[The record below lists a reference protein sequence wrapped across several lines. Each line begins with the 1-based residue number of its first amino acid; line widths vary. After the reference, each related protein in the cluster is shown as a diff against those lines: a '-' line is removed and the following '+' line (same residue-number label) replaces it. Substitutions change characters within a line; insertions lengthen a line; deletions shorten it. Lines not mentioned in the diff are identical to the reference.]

1 MTEKQDL
8 PPLLARQVGKATL
21 PDGALDARKLLGLV
35 AAAYEE
41 NERDRRRADRANDLM
56 AQELEDALTAIELQ
70 NMRFKAALDNMTQ
83 GVCLFDKAA
92 RMAVCNRRFQ
102 EIYGLSDA
110 DCKSGNNL
118 IALLL
123 ASQTLKQADDM
134 DRRLLINEHI
144 EMDEDTSCALEQQWP
159 DGRQI
164 TIHRNSIADGGF
176 LDTIADVTESRK
188 ASAQIAHL
196 ARHDALTD
204 LPNRLLLRERMQE
217 VVRNALRDER
227 CAIMCLDLDRFKLV
241 NDTLGHPVG
250 DALLV
255 AVSERLTSLVRSN
268 DVIAR
273 LGGDEFAIIQQ
284 HVRKQTEPAQL
295 ARRIIKELAK
305 PYVIEGHKVQIGTS
319 IGIEIVNVAELNP
332 DEALRN
338 ADLALYEAKAQGRG
352 TFCVYSSEMHDNAT
366 QRRELETDL
375 RDALTQGQFVVH
387 YQPQLDIREN
397 SINGFEALV
406 RWEHPTKGT
415 IAPNNFIPVCE
426 ELGLIDELGKF
437 VMQTACTDATQ
448 WPENINIAVNLS
460 PLQFRSGNLP
470 DIVKGAIALSGIP
483 ASRLELEITESV
495 MLEDV
500 ASVLEQLR
508 SIKRLNCQVSLDDF
522 GTGYSSLSYIRN
534 FPFDRIKIDQSF
546 VKDLGDN
553 PDSLAIIRAV
563 AGLCGSLGIK
573 STAEG
578 VETLDQ
584 LDILTREHCDSAQ
597 GYLFSRPVP
606 VEEVHALIYPDGL
619 PKQAKPKGKAA

>member
-21 PDGALDARKLLGLV
+21 PDGSLDAQKLLGLV
-35 AAAYEE
+35 SSVYEA
-41 NERDRRRADRANDLM
+41 NERDRRRTDHANELM

-102 EIYGLSDA
+102 EIYGLEDA

-118 IALLL
+118 MALLL
-123 ASQTLKQADDM
+123 ASNALKQADEM
-134 DRRLLINEHI
+134 ERRLLMNEHL
-144 EMDEDTSCALEQQWP
+144 ELDQGASAALEQEWP
-159 DGRQI
+159 DGRHI
-164 TIHRNSIADGGF
+164 TIHRNRIPDGGF
-176 LDTIADVTESRK
+176 LDTIADVTENRK

-227 CAIMCLDLDRFKLV
+227 CAIMCLDLDRFKMV

-255 AVSERLTSLVRSN
+255 AVSERITSLVRSN
-268 DVIAR
+268 DVVAR

-284 HVRKQTEPAQL
+284 HVRKQSEPARL
-295 ARRIIKELAK
+295 ARRIIAELSK

-319 IGIEIVNVAELNP
+319 IGIEIVNVSDLNP

-352 TFCVYSSEMHDNAT
+352 TYCVYSSEMHDSAT
-366 QRRELETDL
+366 KRRELETDL
-375 RDALTQGQFVVH
+375 RDALAQGQFVVH

-397 SINGFEALV
+397 TINGFEALV
-406 RWEHPTKGT
+406 RWEHPVRGT
-415 IAPNNFIPVCE
+415 VSPVDFIPVCE
-426 ELGLIDELGKF
+426 EMGLIDELGKF
-437 VMQTACTDATQ
+437 VMQRACTDAKQ
-448 WPENINIAVNLS
+448 WPEHISIAVNLS

-483 ASRLELEITESV
+483 ANRLELEITESV

-508 SIKRLNCQVSLDDF
+508 AIKRLGCQVSLDDF
-522 GTGYSSLSYIRN
+522 GTGYSSLSYIRH

-597 GYLFSRPVP
+597 GYLFSKPVP
-606 VEEVHALIYPDGL
+606 LEQVHALIYPDDP
-619 PKQAKPKGKAA
+619 PKQAKPADKAA

>member
-21 PDGALDARKLLGLV
+21 PNGELDARKLLGLV
-35 AAAYEE
+35 SAAYED
-41 NERDRRRADRANDLM
+41 NERERRRADHANDLM

-102 EIYGLSDA
+102 EIYGLEDA

-118 IALLL
+118 MSLLL
-123 ASQTLKQADDM
+123 ASSVLKGADEM
-134 DRRLLINEHI
+134 ERRLLINEHV
-144 EMDEDTSCALEQQWP
+144 ELAEDASCALEQSWP

-188 ASAQIAHL
+188 ASEQIAHL

-227 CAIMCLDLDRFKLV
+227 CAIMCLDLDRFKMV

-255 AVSERLTSLVRSN
+255 AVSERLTSLLRSN

-284 HVRKQTEPAQL
+284 HVRKQSESARL
-295 ARRIIKELAK
+295 ARRIIAELSR

-319 IGIEIVNVAELNP
+319 IGIEIVDISCLNP

-352 TFCVYSSEMHDNAT
+352 TFCVYSSEMHDSAT
-366 QRRELETDL
+366 KRRELETDL
-375 RDALTQGQFVVH
+375 RDALAQGQFVVH

-406 RWEHPTKGT
+406 RWEHPVRGT
-415 IAPNNFIPVCE
+415 VSPADFIPVCE
-426 ELGLIDELGKF
+426 EMGLIDELGKF
-437 VMQTACTDATQ
+437 VMQRACTDAAQ
-448 WPENINIAVNLS
+448 WPDHISIAVNLS

-470 DIVKGAIALSGIP
+470 AIVKGAIASSGMV
-483 ASRLELEITESV
+483 AKRLELEITESV

-522 GTGYSSLSYIRN
+522 GTGYSSLSYIRH

-584 LDILTREHCDSAQ
+584 LNILTKEHCDSAQ
-597 GYLFSRPVP
+597 GYLFSKPVP
-606 VEEVHALIYPDGL
+606 LEQVHALIYPNDP
-619 PKQAKPKGKAA
+619 PKQAKPAGKAA